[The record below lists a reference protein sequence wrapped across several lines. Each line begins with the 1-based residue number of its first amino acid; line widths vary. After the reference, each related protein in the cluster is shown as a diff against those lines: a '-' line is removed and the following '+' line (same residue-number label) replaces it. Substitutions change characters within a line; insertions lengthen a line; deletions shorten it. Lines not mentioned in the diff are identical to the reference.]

1 MYFDFERVSPTVT
14 TYYHATKLEWYVV
27 NHSESPPPPHTQDI
41 THNSRHVLGS
51 VTKQRVVIPRCS
63 TNELETH
70 SPTPPHH
77 HLRYSPLEAAVFGR
91 THTVAEISIGDEQLI
106 SIHRSGKVSNTNQS
120 QSGKLLTIARA
131 ERPLERVV

>member
-1 MYFDFERVSPTVT
+1 MPQVT
-14 TYYHATKLEWYVV
+14 PYILISKELARPLLHNHATKLEWYVV
-27 NHSESPPPPHTQDI
+27 NHSQSPPPHTQDI

-70 SPTPPHH
+70 SPIPPHQQ
-77 HLRYSPLEAAVFGR
+77 LRYSSLGA
-91 THTVAEISIGDEQLI
+91 HTVAEISIGDEQQI